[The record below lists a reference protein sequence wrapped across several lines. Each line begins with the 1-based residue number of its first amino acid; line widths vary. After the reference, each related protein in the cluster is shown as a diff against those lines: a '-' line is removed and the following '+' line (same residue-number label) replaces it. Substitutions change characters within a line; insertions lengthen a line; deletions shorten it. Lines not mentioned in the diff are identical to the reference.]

1 MELLPVVAHH
11 VGEFL
16 LGELPVLVFV
26 IPLEHRVNLG
36 HFSLQFMMSKKFR
49 KIIFLSS
56 E

>member
-16 LGELPVLVFV
+16 LGELPVLILV

-36 HFSLQFMMSKKFR
+36 HFNLQFIMRKKLR
-49 KIIFLSS
+49 KIIFLLS